1 MNPALLLKVLP
12 GLLKTVGK
20 LTGLSKVS
28 EAGEA
33 LAGAPALSPD
43 KAAELEVALGA
54 QMVELRRVEADEL
67 KAILAE
73 HIEEV
78 KSDDAYVRRARPTG
92 LYVFYLVSVAVVV
105 GLLLKIDIDP
115 AAILTV
121 IGPLA
126 GVGGYYVGNRTKE
139 KTAA

>member
-1 MNPALLLKVLP
+1 MKPADLLKILP
-12 GLLKTVGK
+12 GLLKIVGNV
-20 LTGLSKVS
+20 TGLSAVKD
-28 EAGEA
+28 AADA
-33 LAGAPALSPD
+33 LGGVNLSPE
-43 KAAELEVALGA
+43 KQAELEIALGS
-54 QMVELRRVEADEL
+54 QMVEVRKVEAEEL

-92 LYVFYLVSVAVVV
+92 LYVFYLVSVAVVI

-115 AAILTV
+115 TAILTV

-126 GVGGYYVGNRTKE
+126 GVGGYYVGNRTRE
-139 KTAA
+139 KVAP